1 MQMDCVYSFVCAGVA
16 WYLSGLFLRLSPREA
31 FFNGALAG
39 AFCALVS
46 FLLSFAGL
54 RAGWMLAAL
63 LLLGFFLPFQPRR
76 GLRDRLFSLP
86 VALGAW
92 ALLMGGYRL
101 FSSPIPLVIAALFC
115 CILGTRYRS
124 YAPPENWQEYFGRK
138 EERFPVIE
146 WQVWAVLLLMAVLE
160 LMVLPGSQK
169 VSLPLALADFALRLT
184 LYWLAVYAACLMTAY
199 RREQLTVLIDQDYRN
214 EVQAF
219 MSVIRSQRHDYNFHV
234 QALSGLVQEGDMEA
248 CRRYLDAMVQ
258 DSIALNT
265 VLPIRDPAIG
275 ALINSFRILARE
287 QGIELHLDIQNDLSC
302 VVTSVYETNKIIGNL
317 LQNAIDEVSTHVD
330 KSFGIHLY
338 IVKRGEN
345 CIIHVA
351 NKVEGGVDAQ
361 TLVQDVY
368 RPGLTTKTG
377 HEGIGLSSIR
387 QLLLP
392 YRGVVYSRLG
402 EGDDIIHFVAKI
414 PLKLEGGIS

>member
-1 MQMDCVYSFVCAGVA
+1 MQMICVYSFICAGTA
-16 WYLSGLFLRLSPREA
+16 WYLSGLFLHLSPKEA
-31 FFNGALAG
+31 LFNGSVAG
-39 AFCALVS
+39 VFCALVS

-54 RAGWMLAAL
+54 SENWMMSVL
-63 LLLGFFLPFQPRR
+63 LLLAFCLPFQPRR
-76 GLRDRLFSLP
+76 SLSAHLLSLP
-86 VALGAW
+86 VAMGAW
-92 ALLMGGYRL
+92 AMLMGACRL
-101 FSSPIPLVIAALFC
+101 FSSLVAVFILVLIC
-115 CILGTRYRS
+115 CIIGTRYRS
-124 YAPPENWQEYFGRK
+124 YAPPENWQEYFSRK

-146 WQVWAVLLLMAVLE
+146 WQVWAVLFLMAVLE
-160 LMVLPGSQK
+160 IILLPGSSK
-169 VSLPLALADFALRLT
+169 DVLPLALVNFAIRFALYWLT
-184 LYWLAVYAACLMTAY
+184 LYAVCLMTAY

-248 CRRYLDAMVQ
+248 CRRYLDEMVQ

-265 VLPIRDPAIG
+265 VLPISDPAIG

-317 LQNAIDEVSTHVD
+317 LQNAIDEVSTHTD

-351 NKVEGGVDAQ
+351 NKVEGGADAQ
-361 TLVQDVY
+361 RLVQDVY

-414 PLKLEGGIS
+414 PLKLEGGVS